1 MAKKVVTK
9 ELLEKSTQDILQSV
23 VEHLYDFES
32 YTDDEISALF
42 SLTPEEAQR
51 ISDIISDNVISQY
64 KLWSSKK
71 TSDAI
76 SEAQIECNNYASE
89 LISNISSIKLEWCE
103 TALPSTG
110 ESNKIYILPVTS
122 GSDTVNTLNLWDSTN
137 SNWVVIGNLE
147 IDLTQ
152 YYTKTEIDSKLD
164 EKANKTEILSQ
175 DDVLSTPDS
184 ATTAN
189 VLSAKTTVDELNNKL
204 SVDKLSTVVDN
215 LSTNDTVPTSKA
227 VYDYI
232 GTLNSLTGDIDF
244 GNYNLSSDISTI
256 KVGDVIPFEKIDGTI
271 NISSGIATLQK
282 GKSYLV
288 SSVINVTAD
297 TSAFYD
303 SYLSYALYLNNV
315 EDSFLGITR
324 PSISTGSISD
334 SQITRVI
341 KSDED
346 VELSVKIVDC
356 DKVTNINKE
365 YTKLSIIEIPNPT
378 SIMNVTDDHIN
389 EVANSDRNIKTYT
402 SVEQLGLASGCTVE
416 DIYLA
421 LPDNSYFECGANTT
435 AISNLYVINNLP
447 NQKGGLLT
455 IRKYNSTRNDIQYR
469 TTNGNGVMTNL
480 YIAEFKGIDT
490 SNLTW
495 SRVCTTKVDDVALT
509 YITFSNV
516 TNYNM
521 NVNGIHSHYRVKN
534 GICYIDL
541 DVLCVTPKSGWT
553 YINTGSPVPL
563 REDGKS
569 VYFTMGG
576 EDGKSNINGVVDNV
590 GRIGLQ
596 FGTSNVRYVTSLS
609 YPVAE

>member
-137 SNWVVIGNLE
+137 SDWVVIGNLE

-175 DDVLSTPDS
+175 DDVITTPDS

-189 VLSAKTTVDELNNKL
+189 VLSAKTTVDELNNKI
-204 SVDKLSTVVDN
+204 SVDNLSTVVDN
-215 LSTNDTVPTSKA
+215 LSTDDTVPTSKA

-256 KVGDVIPFEKIDGTI
+256 NVGDVIPFEKIDGTI

-303 SYLSYALYLNNV
+303 SYLSYALYLNDV

-324 PSISTGSISD
+324 PSVSTGSISD

-346 VELSVKIVDC
+346 IELSVKIVDC

-378 SIMNVTDDHIN
+378 SIMNVTDEHID

-402 SVEQLGLASGCTVE
+402 TLDQLGLTAPVTTGE
-416 DIYLA
+416 LFNA
-421 LPDNSYFECGANTT
+421 LPNDSICRIPSTIDTDTIISDVPYPYGILLIDKSYSDRFDIEFKKSHGS
-435 AISNLYVINNLP
+435 SNLDDTKWIGQL
-447 NQKGGLLT
+447 KGSDG
-455 IRKYNSTRNDIQYR
+455 
-469 TTNGNGVMTNL
+469 
-480 YIAEFKGIDT
+480 T
-490 SNLTW
+490 SLTW

-509 YITFSNV
+509 EITIPDDLFETKHSVSYIKYEIVNGIAFIYINIRDAKFVNSGTSRNITVPKMKNPFNYTTTGENYKCNLAIISNGTNMQIWTLGDTTVV
-516 TNYNM
+516 TNY
-521 NVNGIHSHYRVKN
+521 GCCI
-534 GICYIDL
+534 
-541 DVLCVTPKSGWT
+541 
-553 YINTGSPVPL
+553 
-563 REDGKS
+563 
-569 VYFTMGG
+569 
-576 EDGKSNINGVVDNV
+576 
-590 GRIGLQ
+590 
-596 FGTSNVRYVTSLS
+596 S
-609 YPVAE
+609 YPVAES

>member
-147 IDLTQ
+147 IDSTQ

-175 DDVLSTPDS
+175 DDIITTPDS

-256 KVGDVIPFEKIDGTI
+256 NVGDVIPFEKIDGTI
-271 NISSGIATLQK
+271 NISSGIATLEK

-303 SYLSYALYLNNV
+303 SYLSYALYLNDV
-315 EDSFLGITR
+315 EDSVLGITR

-346 VELSVKIVDC
+346 IELSVKIVDC

-378 SIMNVTDDHIN
+378 SIMNVTDEHIKN
-389 EVANSDRNIKTYT
+389 LASKLLYGGDLQHKADLNDVSELTKERQWSVCYYTTADANTPKVGTYGIVFSYT
-402 SVEQLGLASGCTVE
+402 SKYADDYNQWVIDNNGMVWFRRALVTTSGGTDSLATATWTTKDSTIADVPTTTLTSFITSTISG
-416 DIYLA
+416 
-421 LPDNSYFECGANTT
+421 
-435 AISNLYVINNLP
+435 NLY
-447 NQKGGLLT
+447 
-455 IRKYNSTRNDIQYR
+455 Y
-469 TTNGNGVMTNL
+469 
-480 YIAEFKGIDT
+480 
-490 SNLTW
+490 
-495 SRVCTTKVDDVALT
+495 KVT
-509 YITFSNV
+509 
-516 TNYNM
+516 
-521 NVNGIHSHYRVKN
+521 N
-534 GICYIDL
+534 GICYVSICPLQNTVVATDIDVCSL
-541 DVLCVTPKSGWT
+541 PKPLFSINQALVSNTSGT
-553 YINTGSPVPL
+553 N
-563 REDGKS
+563 
-569 VYFTMGG
+569 
-576 EDGKSNINGVVDNV
+576 
-590 GRIGLQ
+590 IGLVWMNPDTILKAR
-596 FGTSNVRYVTSLS
+596 FFTDNIVGYATFS